1 MFGKKIIKNHWTLA
15 KNKKTWIWASIWQLN
30 MNGWTMTMGEFSKY
44 GDAMQ
49 RILQI
54 SFLFSQ
60 KLQQSLWTERAWWC
74 GSTVSSLSLSCCNP
88 IGMMGFLLNFSNT
101 HWCLQKKNNTEGPSF
116 FTNILPWK
124 THLSKNAYVS
134 LPQGVSSWCSCVYI
148 YILNIYLYISPLKT
162 HVHIFMHSFP
172 IVSPLS
178 HVLHVASHELFN
190 YRSWRTPRFV
200 GRCAGPLLECGNSLS
215 NHSIGF

>member
-1 MFGKKIIKNHWTLA
+1 
-15 KNKKTWIWASIWQLN
+15 
-30 MNGWTMTMGEFSKY
+30 
-44 GDAMQ
+44 
-49 RILQI
+49 
-54 SFLFSQ
+54 
-60 KLQQSLWTERAWWC
+60 
-74 GSTVSSLSLSCCNP
+74 
-88 IGMMGFLLNFSNT
+88 MGFLLNFSNT
-101 HWCLQKKNNTEGPSF
+101 HWCLQKK
-116 FTNILPWK
+116 K
-124 THLSKNAYVS
+124 TTLKALLFSPTFCHEKHTFQKMPMLVYHRVYHHD
-134 LPQGVSSWCSCVYI
+134 VHVYI